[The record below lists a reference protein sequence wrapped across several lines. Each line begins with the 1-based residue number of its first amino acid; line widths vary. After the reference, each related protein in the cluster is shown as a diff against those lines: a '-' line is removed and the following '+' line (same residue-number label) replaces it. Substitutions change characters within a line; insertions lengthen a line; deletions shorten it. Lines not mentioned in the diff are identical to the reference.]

1 MFAVTWS
8 GAAVQ
13 KLAHL
18 EATSDD
24 PARIRTAAQWVDY
37 TLRRTP
43 TDMGESRQT
52 DRFRLWYSDVLGV
65 YFHVD
70 RDTNHVRVIDVGTAR
85 RS

>member
-13 KLAHL
+13 RLAHL
-18 EATSDD
+18 EATADD
-24 PARIRTAAQWVDY
+24 PTRIRTAAQWADY

-43 TDMGESRQT
+43 TDMGESRASE
-52 DRFRLWYSDVLGV
+52 RFRVWYSDVLGL

-70 RDTNHVRVIDVGTAR
+70 RDAATVRVIDVGLAKR
-85 RS
+85 D